1 MWALPENLLES
12 ELFGYERG
20 AFTGA
25 EKRKI
30 GRFEL
35 AAGGTLFLDEI
46 GEMTLA
52 VQVKLLRVLEL
63 REFSRLG
70 STETLRADVRLI
82 IATNRDLAD
91 LVSKRLFR
99 EDLYYRINVFPITIP
114 PLHERTQDIL
124 PLARHFLLE
133 LVERTGK
140 MVTDIRP
147 GARRTLLN
155 YGWPGNVR
163 ELKNVLERAVIL
175 TQDNSIGLEHLP
187 VRLHEER
194 VSLAN
199 VAVSLPR
206 EGLSLEE
213 VERSVLKQALERSR
227 HNKSKAARLLGMSRA
242 TLRYRLKK
250 FSLDAA

>member
-1 MWALPENLLES
+1 
-12 ELFGYERG
+12 
-20 AFTGA
+20 
-25 EKRKI
+25 
-30 GRFEL
+30 
-35 AAGGTLFLDEI
+35 
-46 GEMTLA
+46 
-52 VQVKLLRVLEL
+52 
-63 REFSRLG
+63 
-70 STETLRADVRLI
+70 
-82 IATNRDLAD
+82 
-91 LVSKRLFR
+91 
-99 EDLYYRINVFPITIP
+99 
-114 PLHERTQDIL
+114 
-124 PLARHFLLE
+124 
-133 LVERTGK
+133 

-213 VERSVLKQALERSR
+213 VERSLLKQALERSR

-250 FSLDAA
+250 FSLDVA